1 LSSPVRLPDITS
13 GERTEIV
20 YGVED
25 VTKFSEYGLS
35 LVENRIDVCG
45 DYTMPSVIL
54 ASEQVRDGYYR
65 ISKRGVRIRWITD
78 ITSENISACKEIM
91 KIAEL
96 RHIDGVKGGF
106 VVADEKVYV
115 ATAQLRLEKPVTQ
128 LIYSNVKAIVEQQ
141 QYMFNTLWNKA
152 IPSIQR
158 IKEIEEGLTR
168 EFIQAIQD
176 PIEIQELGFNLVK
189 SAADE
194 ILILFSTAN
203 AFHRQIEHA
212 GGSKLLKQAAK
223 ERKVKIRILTP
234 MDRTVEQSAQ
244 KLIEEKDRQPS
255 LQRQEG
261 QPDIDID
268 IRYIEPD
275 LQTKVTILLIDRRFS
290 LTVELKDDTKENS
303 YEAIGLA
310 TYSNSK
316 STVLSYVSIFES
328 LWKQTELYQQLKEA
342 NNKLNSLN
350 NFQKDFI
357 NIAAHELRNPIQ
369 PILGLSEVLSSLI
382 KDSRQHELIDV
393 IYRNAKSLHRLS
405 EDILDITRIES
416 QSLQLNKERFNI
428 IEVIQNA
435 IRDSKNINRK
445 NNNKKDLKIE
455 LLSPENESIFVTAD
469 KGRVNQVIFNILNN
483 AVRFTEDTTGGRIT
497 FMIEKDDDD
506 QEVVINVK
514 DTGKGIDPEIM
525 PKLFTRSATKSSGGS
540 GLGLYISK
548 NIVEAHGG
556 KIWAENNA
564 DGTGATF
571 RFSFPINQK
580 K

>member
-1 LSSPVRLPDITS
+1 
-13 GERTEIV
+13 
-20 YGVED
+20 
-25 VTKFSEYGLS
+25 
-35 LVENRIDVCG
+35 
-45 DYTMPSVIL
+45 
-54 ASEQVRDGYYR
+54 
-65 ISKRGVRIRWITD
+65 
-78 ITSENISACKEIM
+78 M

-96 RHIDGVKGGF
+96 GHIDGVKGGF

-115 ATAQLRLEKPVTQ
+115 ATALLRLEKPVTQ

-141 QYMFNTLWNKA
+141 QYMFNTLWKKA

-176 PIEIQELGFNLVK
+176 PIEIQELGFDLVK
-189 SAADE
+189 SAANE

-212 GGSKLLKQAAK
+212 GGAKLLKQAAK
-223 ERKVKIRILTP
+223 ERKVRIRILTP

-244 KLIEEKDRQPS
+244 KLIEEKDRQPI
-255 LQRQEG
+255 QRQEG

-268 IRYIEPD
+268 IRFIEPD

-316 STVLSYVSIFES
+316 STVLSYASIFES
-328 LWKQTELYQQLKEA
+328 LWKQTELYQQIKEA
-342 NNKLNSLN
+342 NNKLNTLN

-393 IYRNAKSLHRLS
+393 IFRNAKSLHRLS

-416 QSLQLNKERFNI
+416 QSLQLSKERFNI
-428 IEVIQNA
+428 IEIIQNA
-435 IRDSKNINRK
+435 IRDSNNINRK
-445 NNNKKDLKIE
+445 NNNKKNLKIE
-455 LLSPENESIFVTAD
+455 LLSQENESIFVTAD

-483 AVRFTEDTTGGRIT
+483 AVRFTEDTTGGRIS
-497 FMIEKDDDD
+497 FMIEKDEDD

-514 DTGKGIDPEIM
+514 DTGKGIDSEIM

-556 KIWAENNA
+556 NIWAENNA
-564 DGTGATF
+564 DGRGATF
-571 RFSFPINQK
+571 TFSLPTNQK